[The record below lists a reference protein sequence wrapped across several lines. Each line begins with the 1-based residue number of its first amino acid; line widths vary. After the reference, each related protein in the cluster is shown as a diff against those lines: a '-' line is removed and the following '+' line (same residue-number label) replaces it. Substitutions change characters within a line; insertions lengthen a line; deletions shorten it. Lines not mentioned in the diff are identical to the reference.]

1 MAEGSAEANTLAQA
15 LVEFR
20 AEMTVVKRTTSG
32 QAGSRAYKYA
42 DLATVEETAQPYLA
56 KNKLAVTQPINTEEN
71 GFTYLSTVI
80 RHESGESETSRL
92 RIPIEGLRP
101 QEVGS
106 MITYYRRYAFTANL
120 GIAIEGEDD
129 DGDEA
134 EGSKVVVSRKAAA
147 PTAKPASES
156 QVALIESLAKRKG
169 KDDEWVLSTLEK
181 VKSSAHAS
189 TVITKLQELEDA
201 Q

>member
-1 MAEGSAEANTLAQA
+1 MAEEVPAPKKLAEA
-15 LVEFR
+15 LVAFR
-20 AEMTVVKRTTSG
+20 AVMPVVKRGTSG

-42 DLATVEETAQPYLA
+42 DLATVEETAQPHLA
-56 KNKLAVTQPINTEEN
+56 ANKLAITQPINTEEN

-106 MITYYRRYAFTANL
+106 MITYYRRYAFTTNL

-129 DGDEA
+129 DGDAA
-134 EGSKVVVSRKAAA
+134 EGSKVAVSRKPA
-147 PTAKPASES
+147 PSTTKPASES
-156 QVALIESLAKRKG
+156 QVTLIESLAKRKG

-189 TVITKLQELEDA
+189 TVIDKLQELEDA